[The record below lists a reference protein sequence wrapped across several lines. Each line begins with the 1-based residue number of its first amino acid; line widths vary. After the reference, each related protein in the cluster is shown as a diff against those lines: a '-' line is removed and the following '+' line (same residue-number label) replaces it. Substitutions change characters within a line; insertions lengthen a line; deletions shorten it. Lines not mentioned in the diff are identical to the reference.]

1 MWFALLLVFE
11 EVEFFKFEMISET
24 SERENAYCMSSPC
37 SCSLLPDALINL

>member
-1 MWFALLLVFE
+1 MVCFATFFFE
-11 EVEFFKFEMISET
+11 EVEFFKFEMFSET